1 MPVVPK
7 SVIIY
12 KENMKKDRVIRFKA
26 TDELWEKLEK
36 ISKHLDRPVSWV
48 IRSIYLKDVIKDANK
63 LEG

>member
-1 MPVVPK
+1 
-7 SVIIY
+7 
-12 KENMKKDRVIRFKA
+12 MKKDRVIRFKA